1 MFRHATQDEQVR
13 EHVDDIDRPQLS
25 VDADRQAFMRELVD
39 DVEHA
44 ILSPVM
50 GAVLDKVVGPD
61 MVGPLG
67 AKADAGSV
75 REPEPTSFGLSGWN
89 LQPLA
94 SPDPL
99 DPLVVDHPAC
109 CRAQQRGDLA
119 IAVAAITADQ
129 FDDVGDELFLVL
141 ASMRDSTLG
150 RAVLPE
156 HTADPPFRNLEG
168 EPNMVDAGAAT
179 RGAQ

>member
-1 MFRHATQDEQVR
+1 MFRHAAQDEQIR
-13 EHVDDIDRPQLS
+13 EH
-25 VDADRQAFMRELVD
+25 VDADRQAFMREFVD

-50 GAVLDKVVGPD
+50 GAVFDEVIGPD
-61 MVGPLG
+61 MVGALG

-75 REPEPTSFGLSGWN
+75 REPEPTSFGLSGRN

-109 CRAQQRGDLA
+109 R
-119 IAVAAITADQ
+119 
-129 FDDVGDELFLVL
+129 
-141 ASMRDSTLG
+141 
-150 RAVLPE
+150 
-156 HTADPPFRNLEG
+156 
-168 EPNMVDAGAAT
+168 
-179 RGAQ
+179 